1 MKNIWRSGIIFTL
14 ISFLT
19 GMGNLVFQVIL
30 GRHLKT
36 DGQFGDANSAINGFV
51 PLLAL
56 LPSVA
61 IFAVTHYIAH
71 FKSIG
76 DNDRLQGLLVGCR
89 KFLVRLT
96 IIGSLLAIIVVKP
109 LSSFFHYNERM
120 MIITL
125 ICTLLGLWMALA
137 TALCQG
143 MAWFKRLALLGF
155 LAMLLRIVFGWFVT
169 LRWPSPETAVLAST
183 VGLFAYLI
191 LLVWRKDFLLPGRGV
206 SPWGHEFT
214 FYLVISAA
222 SVVGSYCFL
231 QGDLL
236 VIQRYFSDVDRDA
249 YTAAE
254 RFAFAL
260 PTTVAPLLTVL
271 FTHRSVEHTAAALRE
286 QLKLLGLYTVGL
298 IFGAGCLLVLR
309 VFLLKVLGKYTPEA
323 ASMLVPLAVSM
334 TFVGLIQAVGIWAL
348 ASRWSRICLLYGG
361 LGIIYLATLFFAGKT
376 PATLLQWMPMLTSMA
391 FVILFSSWFIAAK
404 RHKPVQT

>member
-1 MKNIWRSGIIFTL
+1 MKNLWRSGIIFTA

-19 GMGNLVFQVIL
+19 GMGNLAFQAVL
-30 GRHLKT
+30 GRHLT
-36 DGQFGDANSAINGFV
+36 SQGDFGNANSAINAFI

-61 IFAVTHYIAH
+61 VFAVTHYIAH

-76 DNDRLQGLLVGCR
+76 DMARLQGLLVGCR

-96 IIGSLLAIIVVKP
+96 LVGSLLAIVVIKP
-109 LSSFFHYNERM
+109 LSVFFHYNEQM
-120 MIITL
+120 MLITL
-125 ICTLLGLWMALA
+125 ACTLLGLWTALA

-143 MAWFKRLALLGF
+143 LAWFKRLALLGF
-155 LAMLLRIVFGWFVT
+155 LAMLLRVVFGWFVT

-183 VGLFAYLI
+183 VALFAYVFLLI
-191 LLVWRKDFLLPGRGV
+191 WRKEFLVSGEGI
-206 SPWGHEFT
+206 SPWSREFT
-214 FYLVISAA
+214 FYIVISAA
-222 SVVGSYCFL
+222 SVIGTFCFL

-236 VIQRYFSDVDRDA
+236 VIQRYFSGGDRDA

-286 QLKLLGLYTVGL
+286 QLKLLGLYTAGL
-298 IFGAGCLLVLR
+298 IFGTVCLLLLR
-309 VFLLKVLGKYTPEA
+309 VLLLKIIGKYTPEA
-323 ASMLVPLAVSM
+323 AAMLVPLSVAM

-348 ASRWSRICLLYGG
+348 ASRWARICLVYGV
-361 LGIIYLATLFFAGKT
+361 LGMIYLAVLFIFGRT
-376 PATLLQWMPMLTSMA
+376 PATLLQLMPILTAAA
-391 FVILFSSWFIAAK
+391 FVILFSTWFVAAK
-404 RHKPVQT
+404 RHKPVQS